1 MAMWIGFAI
10 VCLFFAL
17 YFHLSR
23 IHPDHRHCLV
33 YYCNKLY
40 KCPIYLPIKAE
51 REERGKQIKGNKS
64 NYDYKRP
71 KKKIRKENMMTGKIE
86 KKKRRNMRDLF
97 SIFQKKKNTE
107 DFWYAI
113 KMANDH
119 GYVFSVQ
126 R

>member
-1 MAMWIGFAI
+1 MDWLRYC
-10 VCLFFAL
+10 VCLFFAF

-64 NYDYKRP
+64 NYDYLQETKKEDTKR
-71 KKKIRKENMMTGKIE
+71 KYDDRENREEEKEKYERFVLYFPEE
-86 KKKRRNMRDLF
+86 KKYGGLLVRH
-97 SIFQKKKNTE
+97 KNGE
-107 DFWYAI
+107 
-113 KMANDH
+113 
-119 GYVFSVQ
+119 
-126 R
+126 